1 MGWPL
6 TYKLKCTCLNDSL
19 DNFNHFKIIKNYY
32 YLCAYKFYVVYF
44 QIFWVV
50 FLFFIFLAKP
60 HTLHHIKKVLKVT
73 LGLLKPSNI
82 KKASYKKNTSNLAC
96 IANISQFFFWRK
108 SGNSDIFPPV
118 HCKGFTCCCG
128 TSTGC
133 CAIA

>member
-6 TYKLKCTCLNDSL
+6 TYKLKCTCWNDSL
-19 DNFNHFKIIKNYY
+19 DNFNHFKIIKNHY
-32 YLCAYKFYVVYF
+32 YLCIYKFYVAYF
-44 QIFWVV
+44 LIFWVV
-50 FLFFIFLAKP
+50 FLSFRFLAKP

-82 KKASYKKNTSNLAC
+82 KKASCKKYQQPSLHREYFSN
-96 IANISQFFFWRK
+96 FFWRK